1 MFTSITRL
9 KERKQKGLGRNVQD
23 AAREFSCLNTKTDEP
38 AASVD

>member
-9 KERKQKGLGRNVQD
+9 KERKQKGLGRNVLD
-23 AAREFSCLNTKTDEP
+23 AAKESSCLSTRTDEL